1 MLGTFT
7 HVIAFHV
14 PTVSV
19 TLCDLAVIGTKYI
32 RDEALPDSIEVQAD
46 SSVVLIVP
54 HVYAA
59 DTIGNVLDI
68 DLRLGDDS
76 EFTSVELSN
85 GADTTEVTIYATGI
99 APGEHTLKLE
109 SFDKNGEVFSA
120 LKIDMVTIVVI
131 ESIEVDLEST
141 LATFN

>member
-7 HVIAFHV
+7 HVMAYSV
-14 PTVSV
+14 PTISV

-32 RDEALPDSIEVQAD
+32 RDEALPASIEVQAD

-68 DLRLGDDS
+68 DLRLSGDS
-76 EFTSVELSN
+76 EFTSVEFTSE
-85 GADTTEVTIYATGI
+85 ADATKVTIYATGI
-99 APGEHTLKLE
+99 APSELTLKLE
-109 SFDKNGEVFSA
+109 SFDRNGEVFSA
-120 LKIDMVTIVVI
+120 LKIDTIAIFVI
-131 ESIEVDLEST
+131 ESIEVDPETT
-141 LATFN
+141 LATFT

>member
-7 HVIAFHV
+7 HVMAYHV
-14 PTVSV
+14 PTETV

-32 RDEALPDSIEVQAD
+32 RDKAIPGSIEVQAG
-46 SSVVLIVP
+46 SSVVLIVS
-54 HVYAA
+54 HVHAA

-76 EFTSVELSN
+76 EFTSVELFN
-85 GADTTEVTIYATGI
+85 GAYATEVTIYATGI

-109 SFDKNGEVFSA
+109 SFDRNDEVFSA
-120 LKIDMVTIVVI
+120 LKIDTITIVVI
-131 ESIEVDLEST
+131 ESIEVDPET
-141 LATFN
+141 ILATFT

>member
-7 HVIAFHV
+7 HVIAYYV

-32 RDEALPDSIEVQAD
+32 REEALPASIEVQAG
-46 SSVVLIVP
+46 SFVVLIVP
-54 HVYAA
+54 HVHAA

-76 EFTSVELSN
+76 KFTSVELSN
-85 GADTTEVTIYATGI
+85 GADATEVTIYATGV

-109 SFDKNGEVFSA
+109 SFDRNDEVFSA
-120 LKIDMVTIVVI
+120 LKIDTITIVVI
-131 ESIEVDLEST
+131 GSIEVHLETT